1 MTDNSNNWNNTQS
14 RYDQLPVLA
23 LKEIAKENNSAVNR
37 LRDRRLGVDI
47 DQSFLPTQFAH
58 GGVEAVEGEGEHAVI
73 ENLLNEVG

>member
-23 LKEIAKENNSAVNR
+23 LKEITKENNSAVNR

-47 DQSFLPTQFAH
+47 D
-58 GGVEAVEGEGEHAVI
+58 
-73 ENLLNEVG
+73 